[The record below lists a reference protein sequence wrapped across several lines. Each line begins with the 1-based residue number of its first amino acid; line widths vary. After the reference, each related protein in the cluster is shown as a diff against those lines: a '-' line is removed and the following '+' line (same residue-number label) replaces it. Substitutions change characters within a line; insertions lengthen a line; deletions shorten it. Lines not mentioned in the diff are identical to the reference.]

1 MEQNGPTVQ
10 KCRKKGEML
19 KKESKNM
26 QEENHGISLKPLRAL
41 TKKKF

>member
-1 MEQNGPTVQ
+1 MDLQYKNVG
-10 KCRKKGEML
+10 KKREML
-19 KKESKNM
+19 MKERTM

>member
-1 MEQNGPTVQ
+1 MDLQYKNVG
-10 KCRKKGEML
+10 KKREML
-19 KKESKNM
+19 MKERTIM